1 MIRGIWIKIVIS
13 FQLMIGILL
22 FGVSGLVLAQ
32 DCRRD
37 SLGSLQESQ
46 NFESEPA
53 LEQGLLAL
61 LNQHRMDSGLP
72 PLALDDALA
81 RIARDQSQGM
91 ADQGFISHAL
101 PSGDLKVRLTRA
113 GYPLEIA
120 RENVASAPS
129 ITIAHSALADSP
141 GHEHNMLASDVS
153 HVGIGI
159 TRCPSPFSNQ
169 LYIAEVFATPR
180 QEYQPDVVE
189 EALASRMDE
198 MRLNGAGTLLLDPGL
213 EQMASRSLNSI
224 SMPYKREDLRGL
236 LLASTNELTDS
247 EKLGLSRVRAS
258 VQLVHNPKNVSL
270 PNYASEGQARTYGTA
285 IRQVTDSQ
293 NQSAFLVLTLV
304 GIAR

>member
-1 MIRGIWIKIVIS
+1 LKEV
-13 FQLMIGILL
+13 
-22 FGVSGLVLAQ
+22 
-32 DCRRD
+32 
-37 SLGSLQESQ
+37 Q

-72 PLALDDALA
+72 PLALDSALTQ
-81 RIARDQSQGM
+81 IARDQSQGM
-91 ADQGFISHAL
+91 ANQGFISHTL

-129 ITIAHSALADSP
+129 ITIAQNALADSP
-141 GHEHNMLASDVS
+141 GHEHNMLATDVS

-159 TRCPSPFSNQ
+159 TRCPAPFSKQ

-180 QEYQPDVVE
+180 KEYQPEVVE
-189 EALASRMDE
+189 EALVSRVDE
-198 MRLNGAGTLLLDPGL
+198 LRLNGAGTLLLDPGL

-224 SMPYKREDLRGL
+224 SMPYNREDLRDML
-236 LLASTNELTDS
+236 LTSTSGMPDT

-270 PNYASEGQARTYGTA
+270 PDYASEGQARTYGTA

-293 NQSAFLVLTLV
+293 NQSAFLILTLV
-304 GIAR
+304 GIAP